1 MDLEQARQS
10 FLQESAE
17 LLEEMEGILLDAEA
31 DNITAE
37 QLGALFRAMH
47 TIKGSA
53 GLFGLEDIVHFT
65 HQVEDLLDQL
75 REGSLQLDAELD
87 GLLLRCHDHV
97 KAQLAALDGGIPPS
111 GEEQASI
118 LAEIATVMQHC
129 SDTLRYASGEHL
141 EPPAAQQP
149 SSDWLLSLRFGPDVL
164 RNGMDPA

>member
-1 MDLEQARQS
+1 MMNLEQARQS

-17 LLEEMEGILLDAEA
+17 LLEEMESILLDAEA

-75 REGSLQLDAELD
+75 RDGSCSWMPNWMACCCAAMTTSRRSW
-87 GLLLRCHDHV
+87 LRWMAAFRPLAKTGQHTGRYRRGD
-97 KAQLAALDGGIPPS
+97 AAL
-111 GEEQASI
+111 Q
-118 LAEIATVMQHC
+118 
-129 SDTLRYASGEHL
+129 
-141 EPPAAQQP
+141 
-149 SSDWLLSLRFGPDVL
+149 
-164 RNGMDPA
+164 